1 MDCLI
6 SIVYVV
12 LLSFY
17 GKIAKI
23 YLDTV
28 LWLLLRNCIHN
39 PKYGDFNKKGLMK
52 RTVLMLVVIVFLA
65 FISAELAF
73 AANITHKVKSGDN
86 LYTVAKKYRVSVDQ
100 LKSLNSLS
108 SNKLKLGQVLV
119 IKNEGTAAP
128 VARREPEIV
137 QSAIE
142 NDGEFIEYRPK
153 KGDTL
158 DKIASKFNID
168 KEDILE
174 SNNITGKKLPKVV
187 LIPKIIEVDDSEE
200 LIELSNKTFRPWQ
213 SNDEKYMLVKV
224 AKGFMGAPYK
234 YGGETVRG
242 LDCSAFVKKIYDIF
256 DVQLPRSARE
266 QFKVGYKIT
275 KEELS
280 VGDLVFFKTKR
291 YIKYPTHVGI
301 YIGDG
306 NFIHASSNRSKV
318 GVKIDALSSDFYSK
332 TFIGATR
339 VKKLPDDTAE
349 SPKNSQG
356 TSSNS

>member
-1 MDCLI
+1 
-6 SIVYVV
+6 
-12 LLSFY
+12 
-17 GKIAKI
+17 
-23 YLDTV
+23 
-28 LWLLLRNCIHN
+28 
-39 PKYGDFNKKGLMK
+39 MK
-52 RTVLMLVVIVFLA
+52 RPFLIFFVIICFA
-65 FISAELAF
+65 FIVADPAL
-73 AANITHKVKSGDN
+73 AANITHKVKSGDT
-86 LYTVAKKYRVSVDQ
+86 LYAIAKKYQVSVDK

-108 SNKLKLGQVLV
+108 SNKLKLGQALV
-119 IKNEGTAAP
+119 IKKEGVVVP
-128 VARREPEIV
+128 VVRSGPEV
-137 QSAIE
+137 DVSVGE

-174 SNNITGKKLPKVV
+174 SNNITGKKLPKII

-200 LIELSNKTFRPWQ
+200 FVELSSKTLRPWR

-266 QFKVGYKIT
+266 QFKIGHKIT
-275 KEELS
+275 KDELA

-301 YIGDG
+301 YIGDD
-306 NFIHASSNRSKV
+306 NFIHSSSNRSKL
-318 GVKIDALSSDFYSK
+318 GVKIDALSSNFYSK

-339 VKKLPDDTAE
+339 VKKLPDDKAE
-349 SPKNSQG
+349 NPKNSQN

>member
-1 MDCLI
+1 MIDQ
-6 SIVYVV
+6 
-12 LLSFY
+12 
-17 GKIAKI
+17 
-23 YLDTV
+23 
-28 LWLLLRNCIHN
+28 R
-39 PKYGDFNKKGLMK
+39 LMK
-52 RTVLMLVVIVFLA
+52 KTVFAFVVIVFFALISADLA
-65 FISAELAF
+65 FSA
-73 AANITHKVKSGDN
+73 NVTHKVKSGDN
-86 LYTVAKKYRVSVDQ
+86 LYTVAKKYHVSVDQ
-100 LKSLNSLS
+100 LKNLNNLS
-108 SNKLKLGQVLV
+108 STKLKLGQILV
-119 IKNEGTAAP
+119 VKKERDTVAAP
-128 VARREPEIV
+128 SVNRVPEADLTAV
-137 QSAIE
+137 E

-153 KGDTL
+153 KGDTI

-174 SNNITGKKLPKVV
+174 SNNISGKKLPKVV

-200 LIELSNKTFRPWQ
+200 LIELSKKPLKPWR

-266 QFKVGYKIT
+266 QFLVGYKIT
-275 KEELS
+275 KDELA

-291 YIKYPTHVGI
+291 YVKYPTHVGI

-306 NFIHASSNRSKV
+306 NFIHSSSNRSKI
-318 GVKIDALSSDFYSK
+318 GVKVDALSSDFYSK
-332 TFIGATR
+332 SFVGATR

-349 SPKNSQG
+349 SPKNSQN